1 MGELEIAGIGADWYV
16 VDGSGALDQAARLGP
31 VLVDSALPT
40 TLRSQPAS
48 DPVSV
53 VIFGHRA
60 TYGSPFLRLA
70 ELKAGDRI
78 VWTDTTGT
86 ATFEV
91 VAVGSCLAATIADCP
106 PESGQDQLVLLTQHP
121 DSTTQG
127 WLVVTARRIG

>member
-1 MGELEIAGIGADWYV
+1 M
-16 VDGSGALDQAARLGP
+16 
-31 VLVDSALPT
+31 LVDSALPT

-53 VIFGHRA
+53 VVFGHRA

-78 VWTDTTGT
+78 VWTDTSGT

-91 VAVGSCLAATIADCP
+91 VASGACLAATIDECP
-106 PESGQDQLVLLTQHP
+106 PASAQDQLVLITQDP

-127 WLVVTARRIG
+127 WLMVTARRVP